1 MPSSNS
7 SLLPRREKKLTAPFL
22 SASSSSSC
30 SSESSS
36 PPPIPF
42 KPGHLRSISSQVRVQ
57 NRIVQAVQIRQLSP
71 DSLRPPLSACAL
83 PAFQHG
89 DQPTIRAPHRRPTR
103 ESANELHKIMQTG
116 LLIPVHPHSGPLVDS
131 KLHVESLQDVE
142 KTMTWRHNPPERL
155 GLAVEH
161 HKPYGSSYQ
170 TDDHGSHEQT
180 PTAFTPLSIPQQ
192 AVGLYS
198 FTPDPFDPSDASSK
212 QQEDDSEK
220 VTPEVAFQAGELLE
234 IWVPDI
240 GGGWSLGKNLSK
252 SRSILSPSLMTND
265 CSLGLIPI
273 GWYKVRFVLSVK
285 RRRIGGSC
293 SAINTGF
300 LFCEIHRLSLMSLR
314 IPLAVISNQN
324 RQLLAGDSSLIFHQK
339 PKPSRFP
346 RLNAR
351 RVKIPLSISGP
362 IRKSPKALQKLEKAG
377 ASRRNRAPGSVKQ
390 TLYSN
395 TNVSERA
402 TGSSRNSGRFLSSPM
417 MNASVAVNKE
427 FDANGV
433 HFEYPSRGIACSVT
447 ASDAMYAARQAADR
461 HANETLALSG
471 GKSIGTPRAL
481 SSSSSSWN
489 PFLRNRPPNR
499 CHSSIAHS
507 YMLGV
512 EQDSTASSQE
522 EVPDHPCTERYE
534 IRTGPAW
541 KDTAP
546 RFTVQAHVLYTLTST
561 FITGENNPADLR
573 PTTLQV
579 SVARRYSH
587 FELLATGLHSLYGEF
602 VPDDINFVESRRG
615 ALERYLF
622 RLTRHPVL
630 RYCPRLTCFLG
641 CEDVEDFEGEA
652 RTWGGPTH
660 AADSSHQSSTAG
672 QSATSS
678 SFFSKVFHPDY
689 NVDEAEAAVLMEAY
703 NHHTHSLEGAK
714 GMIEVERNLANLRL
728 SIHGLLPPFFCSSTA
743 SCLADMSQNMQKLSA
758 SIQRLCVGLPVPH
771 KPSMSL
777 DRQRKSG
784 GDGVVSNETKDGHEK
799 GQRIGYLQEE
809 EGSVRDLRRDR
820 WSASQQA
827 KESDGAM
834 CWKEDCTGR
843 LVVSIPLNDSFIGL
857 TRYCLCRSSFFF
869 WLDCLAI
876 NQALQVL
883 GHSLAAVSA
892 SYSSCESAT
901 LVPVEALARELS
913 FPHKNRKVCVFSR
926 PGTGLPCLDHHQQHF
941 ESRKETVLNVVL
953 SELERHH
960 HERNQD
966 LSSLVNGFLDAQ
978 IQLHESACWELK
990 EARKAVAESWGSE
1003 LEGMGPDGIQ
1013 DDEVVVGGG
1022 EGRSNK
1028 SQYTENSF
1036 RTARS
1041 QLADQRVPSHAMDG
1055 APAQPPS
1062 LAGVAASSNK
1072 CVLDWIRHSASPL
1085 PATTSP
1091 LPLSSFSHVSRRPPT
1106 GFHAHSESVA
1116 SSAFHSVF
1124 RKPLSAAFS
1133 SFVEL
1138 SSDYIS

>member
-1 MPSSNS
+1 
-7 SLLPRREKKLTAPFL
+7 
-22 SASSSSSC
+22 
-30 SSESSS
+30 
-36 PPPIPF
+36 
-42 KPGHLRSISSQVRVQ
+42 
-57 NRIVQAVQIRQLSP
+57 
-71 DSLRPPLSACAL
+71 
-83 PAFQHG
+83 
-89 DQPTIRAPHRRPTR
+89 
-103 ESANELHKIMQTG
+103 MQTG

-273 GWYKVRFVLSVK
+273 GWYKIIAHESPDTP
-285 RRRIGGSC
+285 RRH
-293 SAINTGF
+293 F
-300 LFCEIHRLSLMSLR
+300 
-314 IPLAVISNQN
+314 
-324 RQLLAGDSSLIFHQK
+324 K
-339 PKPSRFP
+339 PKPPAPGGRFFAHLPPETQAFQVSSSQRQTCQNPTKHIGANQEIAKSLGTSRDSESSDP
-346 RLNAR
+346 SQN
-351 RVKIPLSISGP
+351 K
-362 IRKSPKALQKLEKAG
+362 QKLEKAG

-546 RFTVQAHVLYTLTST
+546 RFTVQVHSPELHAHQSNTKAHVLYTLTST

-587 FELLATGLHSLYGEF
+587 FELLATGLHSLYGEVIDLPVLPEKRF
-602 VPDDINFVESRRG
+602 TSNYDINFVESRRG

-728 SIHGLLPPFFCSSTA
+728 SIH
-743 SCLADMSQNMQKLSA
+743 DMSQNMQKLSA

-834 CWKEDCTGR
+834 CWKEDCT
-843 LVVSIPLNDSFIGL
+843 
-857 TRYCLCRSSFFF
+857 
-869 WLDCLAI
+869 DCLAI

-913 FPHKNRKVCVFSR
+913 FPHKNRKVLSGLHESTKLSFSR